1 MLLPAVDTK
10 DADDGIF
17 LVVTCHTLNFQFLFS
32 AKKQRGS
39 CLVAGTSA

>member
-17 LVVTCHTLNFQFLFS
+17 LVVTCHTFFFL
-32 AKKQRGS
+32 APENNA
-39 CLVAGTSA
+39 CCVVAVHIYA